1 MPAEGEANMRM
12 LTAAALLAAIS
23 LMQAAQAADVYP
35 PPAYGAAP
43 VYQPAPVYQYPPV
56 VGYVPPAVYP
66 PPPAMAYGAPP
77 APRVY
82 ARPPGVIA
90 APEGPAYV
98 VPGPVYQPGD
108 EYVGQTVM
116 VDDARYYRHCRWEFG
131 YRRCYLRHK
140 AWFW

>member
-1 MPAEGEANMRM
+1 MRL
-12 LTAAALLAAIS
+12 LTATLLAAMS
-23 LMQAAQAADVYP
+23 LTTAVYAADVYP
-35 PPAYGAAP
+35 PPVYGAAP
-43 VYQPAPVYQYPPV
+43 PAYQVAPVYQYPPV
-56 VGYVPPAVYP
+56 VGYVPPAAYA

-82 ARPPGVIA
+82 ARPPGVVA

-108 EYVGQTVM
+108 EYIGQTVM